1 MASLKQIR
9 RRIKTA
15 KNIQQITKAMKMVA
29 AARLRRSQARILA
42 ARPYAQKIESL
53 ISDLGQGGQAAG
65 HPLMEARP
73 GLASKKGPL
82 NLVVF
87 TADKGFCGGLNANIL
102 RRTLALLRENA
113 GRPVSLTLVGRKGC
127 DFFKRFQFP
136 VSAQYQQFMSNLSYA
151 DAELIGGRLIE
162 GYAKGEWD
170 EVVLVY
176 THFKSVVTLKVTEKR
191 LLPLAAEAGAEADA
205 PAKAGTSAK
214 AADASTGL
222 GINGKAVDFTFEP
235 SGPAVLESLAPRAAK
250 SQVWRALLESL
261 ASEFAARMTA
271 MDSASR
277 NSKEM
282 INSLTLTAN
291 RIRQAAITKEISELV
306 GGAEA
311 LK

>member
-136 VSAQYQQFMSNLSYA
+136 ISAQYQQFMSSLSYA

-191 LLPLAAEAGAEADA
+191 LLPLAPEAGAEADA
-205 PAKAGTSAK
+205 PAKAGA
-214 AADASTGL
+214 
-222 GINGKAVDFTFEP
+222 KAVDFSFEP
-235 SGPAVLESLAPRAAK
+235 SGPAVLEALVPRAAK

>member
-1 MASLKQIR
+1 MI
-9 RRIKTA
+9 
-15 KNIQQITKAMKMVA
+15 
-29 AARLRRSQARILA
+29 
-42 ARPYAQKIESL
+42 
-53 ISDLGQGGQAAG
+53 
-65 HPLMEARP
+65 
-73 GLASKKGPL
+73 
-82 NLVVF
+82 F

-113 GRPVSLTLVGRKGC
+113 DRPVSLTLVGRKAC

-136 VSAQYQQFMSNLSYA
+136 ISAQYQQFMNNLSYA

-176 THFKSVVTLKVTEKR
+176 TQFKSVVTLKVTEKR
-191 LLPLAAEAGAEADA
+191 LLPLIPEPSAEGPAQVRAAGEF
-205 PAKAGTSAK
+205 
-214 AADASTGL
+214 
-222 GINGKAVDFTFEP
+222 VFEP
-235 SGPAVLESLAPRAAK
+235 SGPAVLEALVPRAIK
-250 SQVWRALLESL
+250 TQVWRALLESL

-282 INSLTLTAN
+282 INTLTLTAN

>member
-1 MASLKQIR
+1 MASLREIR
-9 RRIKTA
+9 GRIKSA

-191 LLPLAAEAGAEADA
+191 LLPLAPEAGAEADA
-205 PAKAGTSAK
+205 PAKAGA
-214 AADASTGL
+214 
-222 GINGKAVDFTFEP
+222 KAVDFSFEP
-235 SGPAVLESLAPRAAK
+235 SGPAVLEALVPRAAK

>member
-53 ISDLGQGGQAAG
+53 IGDLSQGSEASS
-65 HPLMEARP
+65 HPLLEARP
-73 GLASKKGPL
+73 GLVSKQGPL

-113 GRPVSLTLVGRKGC
+113 GRQVSLTLVGRKGC

-136 VSAQYQQFMSNLSYA
+136 ISAQYQQFMSSLSYA

-191 LLPLAAEAGAEADA
+191 LLPLAASEPEAEAHA
-205 PAKAGTSAK
+205 PAKMGVGGR
-214 AADASTGL
+214 AADFA
-222 GINGKAVDFTFEP
+222 FEP
-235 SGPAVLESLAPRAAK
+235 SGPAVLEALVPRAAK
-250 SQVWRALLESL
+250 TQVWRALLESL

>member
-42 ARPYAQKIESL
+42 ARPYALKIEAL
-53 ISDLGQGGQAAG
+53 IGDLSQGGPAAAYS
-65 HPLMEARP
+65 LLQTRP
-73 GLASKKGPL
+73 GLISKKGPL
-82 NLVVF
+82 NLVIF

-102 RRTLALLRENA
+102 RRTLSLLRENA
-113 GRPVSLTLVGRKGC
+113 DRPVSLTLVGRKAC

-151 DAELIGGRLIE
+151 DAELIGGRLID

-176 THFKSVVTLKVTEKR
+176 TQFKSVVTLTVTEKR
-191 LLPLAAEAGAEADA
+191 LLPLTAEPAAQGAPKAGAMA
-205 PAKAGTSAK
+205 AG
-214 AADASTGL
+214 
-222 GINGKAVDFTFEP
+222 FTFEP
-235 SGPAVLESLAPRAAK
+235 TGPAVLEALVPRAIK
-250 SQVWRALLESL
+250 TQVWRALLESL

-282 INSLTLTAN
+282 INTLTLTAN

>member
-53 ISDLGQGGQAAG
+53 IGDLSQGSEAAS

-73 GLASKKGPL
+73 GLASKKGAL

-136 VSAQYQQFMSNLSYA
+136 ISAQYQQFMSSLSYA

-191 LLPLAAEAGAEADA
+191 LLPLAA
-205 PAKAGTSAK
+205 
-214 AADASTGL
+214 DASTELGTDASAKL
-222 GINGKAVDFTFEP
+222 GIGGRAADFSFEP
-235 SGPAVLESLAPRAAK
+235 SGPAVLQALVPRAAK

-282 INSLTLTAN
+282 INTLTLTAN

>member
-1 MASLKQIR
+1 
-9 RRIKTA
+9 
-15 KNIQQITKAMKMVA
+15 
-29 AARLRRSQARILA
+29 
-42 ARPYAQKIESL
+42 
-53 ISDLGQGGQAAG
+53 LGQGGQAAG

-191 LLPLAAEAGAEADA
+191 LLPLAASEPEAEAHA
-205 PAKAGTSAK
+205 PAKMGVGGR
-214 AADASTGL
+214 AADFA
-222 GINGKAVDFTFEP
+222 FEP
-235 SGPAVLESLAPRAAK
+235 SGPAVLEALVPRAAK